1 MSGAAHTALRASEW
15 LALWLLGLMAG
26 FFFAF
31 AVDVAPAMARLD
43 AATYITTQQHINHV
57 VRNAV
62 FGGAYFGSAL
72 LPWLAAGASLWAGR
86 RRRALAWAAI
96 ALVYGVA
103 VFWLTR
109 SVNVPINNA
118 LATWLPQQPPAD
130 WQAVRDHWNSANAV
144 RAWASAACFGA
155 AAWLASTA
163 RRACTTSSP
172 IGRQTLSAGRE

>member
-1 MSGAAHTALRASEW
+1 MSGGAHTALRAAEW

-31 AVDVAPAMARLD
+31 AVDVVPAMARLD

-72 LPWLAAGASLWAGR
+72 LPWLAAGAALWARQRG
-86 RRRALAWAAI
+86 RALTWGAI
-96 ALVYGVA
+96 ALVHGAA

-109 SVNVPINNA
+109 SVNVPINDA
-118 LATWLPQQPPAD
+118 LATWLPQQPPTD
-130 WQAVRDHWNSANAV
+130 WQAARDQWNSANAV

-155 AAWLASTA
+155 AAWLAGATRDERSNG
-163 RRACTTSSP
+163 SP
-172 IGRQTLSAGRE
+172 DNL